1 MAGLL
6 LTLPRTLMLPATLA
20 RPTITGLPRPS
31 PPPTVI
37 PAAKGEVL
45 LARTSTWIVRER
57 EYPGGPLT
65 VPVLRRKAR
74 LSHTSVAGTGSMR
87 ALVLAEKHVRP
98 CGYVYPALIGL
109 LASPTVSSLSS
120 TV

>member
-20 RPTITGLPRPS
+20 WPTITGLPRPS

-45 LARTSTWIVRER
+45 LARTSTCIVRER

-65 VPVLRRKAR
+65 VPVLRKKAR
-74 LSHTSVAGTGSMR
+74 LSHTSAAGTGSVR
-87 ALVLAEKHVRP
+87 AVVLAVERGRP
-98 CGYVYPALIGL
+98 RRHG
-109 LASPTVSSLSS
+109 
-120 TV
+120 